1 MDKIPNYFSQTNNTT
16 IINGIL
22 GLLLI
27 IILVFLIMYIQNQ
40 IHKSH
45 KKDSNMKN
53 YLNDVDNNITS
64 VNPYD
69 AEKSYNL
76 GDYYIMS
83 SYNSCCN
90 GNFKDGYVSLNA
102 LSDVISRGA
111 RVLDFEIYN
120 IDNNPVVA
128 CSNSNDFNF
137 KGSYNS
143 IPFADVI
150 ELISKKAFSSSAPN
164 QNDPLIIHLR
174 IKTNNTKVCDKVGKI
189 IADGLDRYRLD
200 DKYNNEYNIGGKLH
214 NLMEEPLVDFMRK
227 AIIMVDRSNTTFV
240 GTHLQEVTN
249 LSSSTFFCNLLRNYD
264 IVYAPSANEII
275 DHNKK
280 YTTITMCDL
289 ANTTPENM
297 SAMVHMKFGC
307 QMICMN
313 FQNVDEHL
321 VFYLEQ
327 FNKSKSAFKLKP
339 AELRYIP
346 VKSKVPTPQKK
357 ELSYAPRVVSKP
369 YFSHTI

>member
-1 MDKIPNYFSQTNNTT
+1 MEQLPTYFSKTNNST
-16 IINGIL
+16 IINIILGIL
-22 GLLLI
+22 LI
-27 IILVFLIMYIQNQ
+27 TIVAFAVLYIQTQ
-40 IHKSH
+40 ISKSPQ
-45 KKDSNMKN
+45 KDKNMTT
-53 YLNDVDNNITS
+53 YLNDIDNNIS
-64 VNPYD
+64 SINPYD

-102 LSDVISRGA
+102 LSDVITRGA

-143 IPFADVI
+143 IPFGQVI
-150 ELISKKAFSSSAPN
+150 ELISKRAFSSSAPN

-189 IADGLDRYRLD
+189 IAEGLDQYRLD
-200 DKYNNEYNIGGKLH
+200 DKYNNEYNIAGSLH
-214 NLMEEPLVDFMRK
+214 NIMEEPLVDFMK
-227 AIIMVDRSNTTFV
+227 KVIIVVDRSNTSFV

-249 LSSSTFFCNLLRNYD
+249 LASSTLFCNSLRNYD
-264 IVYAPSANEII
+264 VVYAPSASEII
-275 DHNKK
+275 EHNKK
-280 YTTITMCDL
+280 YTSITMCDL
-289 ANTTPENM
+289 ANSTPENM

-313 FQNVDEHL
+313 FQSVDEHL

-327 FNKSKSAFKLKP
+327 FNKAKSAFKLKP
-339 AELRYIP
+339 KELRYIP

-357 ELSYAPRVVSKP
+357 ELSYAPRIVSKP
-369 YFSHTI
+369 YFTHTI